1 MSGYRVWYGNSFNE
15 TKMKRDLR
23 KDLENGSSSVESK
36 IENYSDLTKEQNST
50 LEQLWNRVSTA

>member
-1 MSGYRVWYGNSFNE
+1 MRI
-15 TKMKRDLR
+15 DLR